1 MDLRMWKSV
10 QWGVVLGLAL
20 LLGCGRDDAADGTVP
35 IDSAAV
41 ADSAAQTIV
50 TLNDA
55 EIAHALSAVHAAE
68 AELAASVVDRVA
80 SGSVRTYAST
90 LAADHQALRTETDA
104 VAQQATIT
112 PADNAITQEMLA
124 SAQAAR
130 TRLDG
135 LTGTELDRAY
145 IEHEGAFHQRLLDV
159 FDRSLIPGAQ
169 NAELRQLLVDTRPAV
184 DAHLQRARQI
194 LATLGS

>member
-1 MDLRMWKSV
+1 MVLTRWRSV
-10 QWGVVLGLAL
+10 CWGVVLGATLVI
-20 LLGCGRDDAADGTVP
+20 GCGGDDDGDAAVP
-35 IDSAAV
+35 GDSAAV
-41 ADSAAQTIV
+41 ADSTAETSV

-55 EIAHALSAVHAAE
+55 EIAHALAAVHAAE
-68 AELAASVVDRVA
+68 AELAARVVDRVT

-90 LAADHQALRTETDA
+90 LAADHQSLRTETDA

-112 PADNAITQEMLA
+112 AADNAITQEMLA

-135 LTGTELDRAY
+135 LTGPELDRAY

>member
-1 MDLRMWKSV
+1 MDLRTWKTV
-10 QWGVVLGLAL
+10 RWGVVLGVAL
-20 LLGCGRDDAADGTVP
+20 VLGCGGDDEADDTVAT
-35 IDSAAV
+35 DSAAV
-41 ADSAAQTIV
+41 ADSAAQTTV

-55 EIAHALSAVHAAE
+55 EIAHALSAVHAVE

-80 SGSVRTYAST
+80 NGSVRTYAST

-112 PADNAITQEMLA
+112 PAENAVAQEMLA

-130 TRLDG
+130 TRLDA
-135 LTGTELDRAY
+135 LTGAELDRAY